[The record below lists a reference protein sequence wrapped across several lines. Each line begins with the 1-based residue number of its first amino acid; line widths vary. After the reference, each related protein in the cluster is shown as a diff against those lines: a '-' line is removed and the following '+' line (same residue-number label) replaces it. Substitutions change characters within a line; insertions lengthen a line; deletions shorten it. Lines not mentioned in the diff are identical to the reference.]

1 VSARAPRLGEHTRE
15 VLGALGYDAARIDG
29 LFAQGVVE
37 GD

>member
-1 VSARAPRLGEHTRE
+1 